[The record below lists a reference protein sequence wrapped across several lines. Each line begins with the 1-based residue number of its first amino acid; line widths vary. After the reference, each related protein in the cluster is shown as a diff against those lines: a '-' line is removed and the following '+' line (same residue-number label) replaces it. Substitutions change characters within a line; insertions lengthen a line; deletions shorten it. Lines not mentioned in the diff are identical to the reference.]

1 MTVPIDSRDA
11 RLWLPFAAPEQAGPP
26 NWFRDLTPAEC
37 KIRWTEDPENC
48 QWTGILHRV
57 ERFDPMTR
65 TVTVA
70 IRIANNSD
78 NVPASGLPLVEGMY
92 CSVEIPGKPIPN
104 VYRLPRWTVSFDGF
118 TYIAEG
124 DRLSRRAVNAVRT
137 QGEETYVDEGLSPG
151 ELVVVTRLVDPLPGI
166 LLEYDMPEE
175 TDCAYEG
182 EAMRGFHQFCPKRS
196 IRQYCICI
204 YLYWWISCPYTN
216 GKGNLPGY
224 SSGYDTGGG
233 VFW

>member
-1 MTVPIDSRDA
+1 
-11 RLWLPFAAPEQAGPP
+11 
-26 NWFRDLTPAEC
+26 
-37 KIRWTEDPENC
+37 
-48 QWTGILHRV
+48 
-57 ERFDPMTR
+57 MTR

-70 IRIANNSD
+70 IRLENNSN
-78 NVPASGLPLVEGMY
+78 NVPQSGLPLVEGMY

-166 LLEYDMPEE
+166 LLEYDMPEK
-175 TDCAYEG
+175 TDCASE
-182 EAMRGFHQFCPKRS
+182 EKR
-196 IRQYCICI
+196 
-204 YLYWWISCPYTN
+204 
-216 GKGNLPGY
+216 
-224 SSGYDTGGG
+224 
-233 VFW
+233 